1 MPPSET
7 VPATGPPRTY
17 PWRIRRMFDDGADV
31 RATLINHEQ
40 VDIAEKIVAGLDED
54 AVLTHRLVPL
64 VDGTGHAIRDPQTG
78 RQSTITQSWSP
89 GYVAEAF
96 VTVVEGLLL
105 AEAVL
110 LVAPIWEG
118 ATVMPAYSCLVP
130 GVAGFLS
137 TAVHDPAADFGA
149 LEPALVTWLDDGHD
163 DSSVMYARAYNG
175 RYGDVA
181 VRLGPSDLAHLQEK
195 VNRFNGEADAE
206 ERFSDSG
213 VLTSSAIS
221 GACERLAGEYGVR
234 PGERF
239 RNRTGVPL
247 PALVTTLLQRLP
259 VRPDADTFLRHLLE
273 LRDEVEPLRSRLGE
287 LLTIADDPG
296 RTIADA
302 EEVMGAMRA
311 GGVDDGAGGVLV
323 QHCVDDL
330 SFLVKLIV
338 KQGVDP
344 AEIAA
349 KLPPGLERRLRS
361 SAPAVLSTH
370 RAAEVARALDSTF
383 GLALDEGGM

>member
-1 MPPSET
+1 
-7 VPATGPPRTY
+7 
-17 PWRIRRMFDDGADV
+17 MFDDGADV

-64 VDGTGHAIRDPQTG
+64 VDGSGHAILDPQTG

-105 AEAVL
+105 SEAAQ

-118 ATVMPAYSCLVP
+118 GTVVPAYSRLVP
-130 GVAGFLS
+130 GVSGFLE
-137 TAVHDPAADFGA
+137 TAVDDPAGDRGG
-149 LEPALVTWLDDGHD
+149 LDPALVEWLDDGHD
-163 DSSVMYARAYNG
+163 DSSVMFARAYNG

-195 VNRFNGEADAE
+195 VNRFNDETGTD

-213 VLTSSAIS
+213 VLTSGVIS
-221 GACERLAGEYGVR
+221 DACERLTDEFGVR

-239 RNRTGVPL
+239 RNRAGVAL
-247 PALVTTLLQRLP
+247 PELVTALLERLP
-259 VRPDADTFLRHLLE
+259 VRPDADTFLRHLLA
-273 LRDEVEPLRSRLGE
+273 LRDEVEPLRTRLGE

-296 RTIADA
+296 RSIADA
-302 EEVMGAMRA
+302 DELMSAIRA
-311 GGVDDGAGGVLV
+311 DGGDGGGGLLV
-323 QHCVDDL
+323 QYCVDDL

-338 KQGVDP
+338 KQGVEP
-344 AEIAA
+344 AEIAS
-349 KLPPGLERRLRS
+349 KLPAGLERRLRS

-370 RAAEVARALDSTF
+370 RVAEVARALDRTF
-383 GLALDEGGM
+383 GLGLDDAGM

>member
-1 MPPSET
+1 M
-7 VPATGPPRTY
+7 
-17 PWRIRRMFDDGADV
+17 

-54 AVLTHRLVPL
+54 VVLTHRVVPL
-64 VDGTGHAIRDPQTG
+64 VDGSGHPIRDPRTG

-105 AEAVL
+105 SETAQ

-118 ATVMPAYSCLVP
+118 ATVMPAYSRLVP
-130 GVAGFLS
+130 GLS
-137 TAVHDPAADFGA
+137 GVLRTAVDDPAADRAA
-149 LEPALVTWLDDGHD
+149 LEPALVESLDDGHD
-163 DSSVMYARAYNG
+163 DSSAMFARAYNG

-195 VNRFNGEADAE
+195 VNRFYAE
-206 ERFSDSG
+206 TDVDERFSDSG
-213 VLTSSAIS
+213 VLTSSEIS
-221 GACERLAGEYGVR
+221 DACEQLVAEYGVR

-239 RNRTGVPL
+239 RNRAGVAL
-247 PALVTTLLQRLP
+247 PPLVTALLDRLP

-273 LRDEVEPLRSRLGE
+273 LRDEVEPLRRRLGE

-296 RTIADA
+296 RSIADA
-302 EEVMGAMRA
+302 EELLGAIRAA
-311 GGVDDGAGGVLV
+311 GGDGGGGVLV
-323 QHCVDDL
+323 QYCVDDV
-330 SFLVKLIV
+330 SFLVKLIA

-344 AEIAA
+344 AEIAS
-349 KLPPGLERRLRS
+349 KLPAGLARRLRS
-361 SAPAVLSTH
+361 SAPAVLSTQ
-370 RAAEVARALDSTF
+370 RAAEVARVLDGKF
-383 GLALDEGGM
+383 GLALDEGVM

>member
-1 MPPSET
+1 MMN
-7 VPATGPPRTY
+7 A
-17 PWRIRRMFDDGADV
+17 AV

-64 VDGTGHAIRDPQTG
+64 VDATGHAIRDPQTG

-105 AEAVL
+105 SQAVR
-110 LVAPIWEG
+110 LVAPTWEG
-118 ATVMPAYSCLVP
+118 ATVMPAYSRLVP
-130 GVAGFLS
+130 GVSAFLS
-137 TAVHDPAADFGA
+137 AAVDDPAADSGA
-149 LEPALVTWLDDGHD
+149 LEPALVTALDDGHD

-195 VNRFNGEADAE
+195 LNRFNAEADAK
-206 ERFSDSG
+206 ERFGDSG
-213 VLTSSAIS
+213 VLTSDAIAD
-221 GACERLAGEYGVR
+221 ACERLAAEYGVR

-239 RNRTGVPL
+239 RNRSGVRL
-247 PALVTTLLQRLP
+247 PALVTTLLERLP
-259 VRPDADTFLRHLLE
+259 ARPDADTFLRHLLD

-296 RTIADA
+296 RSIADA
-302 EEVMGAMRA
+302 KEVMGAMHA
-311 GGVDDGAGGVLV
+311 GGADDAGGVLV
-323 QHCVDDL
+323 QYCVDDL
-330 SFLVKLIV
+330 SFLVKLIA

-349 KLPPGLERRLRS
+349 KLPAGLERRLQS

-370 RAAEVARALDSTF
+370 RVAEVARALDTAF
-383 GLALDEGGM
+383 GLGLDDGGM

>member
-1 MPPSET
+1 MMSP
-7 VPATGPPRTY
+7 
-17 PWRIRRMFDDGADV
+17 DV

-54 AVLTHRLVPL
+54 AVLTHRVVPL
-64 VDGTGHAIRDPQTG
+64 VDGTGHAIRDAQTG

-96 VTVVEGLLL
+96 VTVVEALLL
-105 AEAVL
+105 SEAVQ

-118 ATVMPAYSCLVP
+118 ATVMPAYSRLVP
-130 GVAGFLS
+130 GASGFL
-137 TAVHDPAADFGA
+137 TAAIHDPAADSGA

-195 VNRFNGEADAE
+195 VNRFNDEAGAG

-213 VLTSSAIS
+213 VLTSSEIS
-221 GACERLAGEYGVR
+221 GACDRLAGEYGVR

-247 PALVTTLLQRLP
+247 PALVSTLLERLP

-302 EEVMGAMRA
+302 EEVLAEMR
-311 GGVDDGAGGVLV
+311 GVDDGAGGVLV

-330 SFLVKLIV
+330 SFIVKLIA

-370 RAAEVARALDSTF
+370 RAAEVGRALDSTF